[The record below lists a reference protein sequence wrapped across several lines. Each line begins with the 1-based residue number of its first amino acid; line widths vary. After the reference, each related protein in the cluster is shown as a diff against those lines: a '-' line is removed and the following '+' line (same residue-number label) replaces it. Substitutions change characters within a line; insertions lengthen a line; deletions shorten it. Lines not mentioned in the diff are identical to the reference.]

1 MLQTGL
7 LDGTAL
13 TNLHNSSAQPID
25 LLTSAL
31 DISVPLHSHVAHKRL
46 GSAYVPE
53 SSAAAGDAN
62 AQLREENERLKQQL
76 AEAEEATS
84 QWQQLHSELHAFC
97 VDKVLKTAQT

>member
-13 TNLHNSSAQPID
+13 TNLHSSSAQPID
-25 LLTSAL
+25 LLKLEWTASA
-31 DISVPLHSHVAHKRL
+31 PLHSHAAHERS
-46 GSAYVPE
+46 GSASAPE
-53 SSAAAGDAN
+53 SSAAAGDAD

-76 AEAEEATS
+76 AEAEAATS

-97 VDKVLKTAQT
+97 VDRVLKTAQT